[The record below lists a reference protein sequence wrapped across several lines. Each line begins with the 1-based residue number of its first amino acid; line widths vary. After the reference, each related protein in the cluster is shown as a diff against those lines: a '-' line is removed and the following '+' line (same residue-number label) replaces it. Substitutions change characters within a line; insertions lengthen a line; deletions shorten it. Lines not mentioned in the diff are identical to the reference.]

1 MSQELLLASGI
12 VFALVVLLPTLFL
25 LSQKLG
31 PNESSNKSKNSAYES
46 GVSVPIGNSESRF
59 NAKFYL
65 VAILFVLFDV
75 EIVFMFP
82 WAVNVRELSYF
93 GLFEMFTF
101 VTLLLFGLIYIY
113 RIKTLKWQMAQKLFL
128 GIALSPPN

>member
-1 MSQELLLASGI
+1 MSQELLLASAI

-31 PNESSNKSKNSAYES
+31 PNESANKSKNSAYES
-46 GVSVPIGNSESRF
+46 GVSAPIGNSESRF

-82 WAVNVRELSYF
+82 WAVNVRELGYF

-101 VTLLLFGLIYIY
+101 VTLLLLGLIYIY
-113 RIKTLKWQMAQKLFL
+113 RIKALKWQ
-128 GIALSPPN
+128 

>member
-1 MSQELLLASGI
+1 MSLELILASSL
-12 VFALVVLLPTLFL
+12 VALLVILLPTLFL

-31 PNESSNKSKNSAYES
+31 PFNTGNKAKNSVYES
-46 GVSVPIGNSESRF
+46 GISAPVGSSESRF
-59 NAKFYL
+59 SAKFYL

-82 WAVNVRELSYF
+82 WAVNVRELGLF

-101 VTLLLFGLIYIY
+101 IGLLLFGLIYIY
-113 RIKTLKWQMAQKLFL
+113 RIK
-128 GIALSPPN
+128 ALSWQ